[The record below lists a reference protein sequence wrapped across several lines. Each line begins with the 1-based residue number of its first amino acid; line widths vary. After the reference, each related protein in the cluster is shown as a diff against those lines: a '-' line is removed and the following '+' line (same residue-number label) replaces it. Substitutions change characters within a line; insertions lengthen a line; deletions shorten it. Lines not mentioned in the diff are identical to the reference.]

1 MAKTRISGIT
11 IQINGDTTDLE
22 KSLKSVNQ
30 EIKDT
35 QNALRDVEKLLKLDP
50 KNTELLAQKQQL
62 LSKAVTDT
70 TSKLEQLNK
79 AQEQMKAEG
88 VDQNSKAYQGLTRE
102 IASTEIELN
111 KLKSAAQ
118 ATNEEIKKTSSV
130 TEDLTAATKKFA
142 NGAATVADKT
152 KMISTAAA
160 GALASLVALGI
171 NAGKDADELNTIAK
185 QTGLSTDTLQRMK
198 YAADLIDVDF
208 ETITAS
214 VKKLKK
220 SISSNEKA
228 FDAIGVSVRD
238 ANGEYRDTEAIF
250 NDTVTAL
257 SKIGNETERDIQSME
272 IFGKSADELAGII
285 DDGGQ
290 ALREIGDEFADKGLI
305 ISQAELDRAN
315 ELNDTLDRIK
325 ATVSGDLGKV
335 ALELLTTLQPHI
347 EKAAEWLGKVADYIA
362 SLDPRIVEISLQ
374 ILAVIAAISP
384 VAAIISGISAAVGVL
399 IPLVTT
405 LNAAVEANP
414 VVFAITLIIAAVIS
428 LAQSIYVVIHH
439 WDEII
444 AVVLKVYNFLKGIH
458 DKIKYFFVNIVKTA
472 ITWGRDLM
480 ENLTK
485 GIKEKM
491 HVVTDAVSNVA
502 QKIKDFLGF
511 SEPDKGPLSNFHTF
525 MPDMLE
531 LMKKGIDTNLDILNQ
546 PLDALASKVAGATQ
560 VNVNYNNADLNGR
573 LDTINDSIN
582 ANGGTVVKVEMAPS
596 IQNLFRA
603 IKTEEYKQSKA
614 MGGA

>member
-62 LSKAVTDT
+62 LSKAVEDT
-70 TSKLEQLNK
+70 SSKLEQLKK

-88 VDQNSKAYQGLTRE
+88 VDQNSKAYQGLSRE

-111 KLKSAAQ
+111 KLKTAAKG
-118 ATNEEIKKTSSV
+118 TNEEIQKASSA
-130 TEDLTAATKKFA
+130 TDQMAQATKKFSQ
-142 NGAATVADKT
+142 GAATVAEKT
-152 KMISTAAA
+152 KMISAAAA

-208 ETITAS
+208 ETIVSS

-220 SISSNEKA
+220 TISSNEKA
-228 FDAIGVSVRD
+228 FSAIGVTVRD
-238 ANGEYRDTEAIF
+238 TNGEYRDTEEIF
-250 NDTVTAL
+250 SDTVTAL
-257 SKIGNETERDIQSME
+257 SKIGNETERDIAAMD
-272 IFGKSADELAGII
+272 IFGRSADELAGII

-290 ALREIGDEFADKGLI
+290 ALKEIGDEFADKGLI

-315 ELNDTLDRIK
+315 ELNDTLDEIK

-347 EKAAEWLGKVADYIA
+347 EKAAEWLGKAADYIA
-362 SLDPRIVEISLQ
+362 NMDPVVLEISTT
-374 ILAVIAAISP
+374 ILGIIAAITP
-384 VAAIISGISAAVGVL
+384 VASIISGISAAVGVL
-399 IPLVTT
+399 IPLVTS
-405 LNAAVEANP
+405 LNAAIEANP
-414 VVFAITLIIAAVIS
+414 VVFAITLIIAAMIS

-444 AVVLKVYNFLKGIH
+444 AVVKKVFNFLWGLH
-458 DKIKYFFVNIVKTA
+458 DKIKALFVNLARMAV
-472 ITWGRDLM
+472 TWGRDLV
-480 ENLTK
+480 ENLAK
-485 GIKEKM
+485 GIKEKIS
-491 HVVTDAVSNVA
+491 VVTDAASKVA
-502 QKIKDFLGF
+502 EKIKDFLGF
-511 SEPDKGPLSNFHTF
+511 SEPDEGPLSNFHTY
-525 MPDMLE
+525 MPDMLT
-531 LMKKGIDTNLDILNQ
+531 LMKKGIEDNLDILNQ
-546 PLDALASKVAGATQ
+546 PLDALASKVAASTQ
-560 VNVNYNNADLNGR
+560 VNVNYNNSDINGR